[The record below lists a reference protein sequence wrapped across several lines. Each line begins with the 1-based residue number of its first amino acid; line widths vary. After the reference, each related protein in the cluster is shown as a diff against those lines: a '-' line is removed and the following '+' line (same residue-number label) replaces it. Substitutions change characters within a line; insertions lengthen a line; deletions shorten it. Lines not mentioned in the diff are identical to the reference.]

1 MVRLMQTLQ
10 TPEKTI
16 SASEMSR
23 HQRRPNL
30 REASSRGRADLPDSA
45 RHRLLGAGERTQ
57 CTRSAQEIPHS
68 DIPRYKGIYDKTSL
82 PYFGVKL
89 SCVCLMFDYSGLK
102 VNYS

>member
-45 RHRLLGAGERTQ
+45 RHRLLGAGERAQ
-57 CTRSAQEIPHS
+57 RARSAQEIPHG
-68 DIPRYKGIYDKTSL
+68 DIPGYKVLELETKAI
-82 PYFGVKL
+82 
-89 SCVCLMFDYSGLK
+89 
-102 VNYS
+102 